1 MQSST
6 ANDESRMTTEQGPP
20 SFAIVRMDDSDL
32 DVPAVARLI
41 AELLDLSLIDLI
53 QVLPQRSGILAE
65 NLAEHVAD
73 RCIAVL
79 AAAGINVRAVPQSA
93 VLEVPEIVTL
103 RSGRL
108 DDDGFLYVVDTR
120 RNGVVKWPDVLW
132 VDFVTIQE
140 FQKQG
145 YTDVEVDPDGGGEP
159 LVSKHPLATKFP
171 LFLDLVTCEPWLL
184 LRISDERF
192 EFTTTGLPTF
202 AARRDNLIALSA
214 TIAERAIKAHLGPG
228 MKWLDSGGPRQ
239 PHRIASHAIYS
250 GFLRWQLTRLFLD

>member
-1 MQSST
+1 MATQQSGQKF
-6 ANDESRMTTEQGPP
+6 ALVRTE
-20 SFAIVRMDDSDL
+20 DSKL
-32 DVPAVARLI
+32 DVTRIARLL
-41 AELLDLSLIDLI
+41 ASELDLSVMDSLQL
-53 QVLPQRSGILAE
+53 LSQRPGILAE
-65 NLAEHVAD
+65 SLPEEIANRCAFLFAE
-73 RCIAVL
+73 
-79 AAAGINVRAVPQSA
+79 AGVQARVVPQSA

-108 DDDGFLYVVDTR
+108 DDDGFLYVVDAR

-145 YTDVEVDPDGGGEP
+145 YTDVEVDPGGEGEPVP

-171 LFLDLVTCEPWLL
+171 LFLDLVTYEPWLL

-192 EFTTTGLPTF
+192 EFTATGLPTF
-202 AARRDNLIALSA
+202 ASRRDNLIALSA
-214 TIAERAIKAHLGPG
+214 AIAERATKAQLGPG
-228 MKWLDSGGPRQ
+228 LKWLDSGSPRQ
-239 PHRIASHAIYS
+239 PQRVASPAIYS

>member
-1 MQSST
+1 MANQQS
-6 ANDESRMTTEQGPP
+6 DKK
-20 SFAIVRMDDSDL
+20 FALVRTDDSKL
-32 DVPAVARLI
+32 DVTPIARLL
-41 AELLDLSLIDLI
+41 AGELDLSVMDSLQLHS
-53 QVLPQRSGILAE
+53 QQPGILAE
-65 NLAEHVAD
+65 NVPEEIANRCAFLVAE
-73 RCIAVL
+73 
-79 AAAGINVRAVPQSA
+79 AGVQARVVPQSA

-108 DDDGFLYVVDTR
+108 DDDGFLYVVDAR

-184 LRISDERF
+184 LRIADERF

-214 TIAERAIKAHLGPG
+214 AIAERAIKAHLGPG

-239 PHRIASHAIYS
+239 PHRVASHAIYS
-250 GFLRWQLTRLFLD
+250 GSLRWQLTRLFLD

>member
-1 MQSST
+1 MATQQSGQKF
-6 ANDESRMTTEQGPP
+6 ALVRTE
-20 SFAIVRMDDSDL
+20 DSKL
-32 DVPAVARLI
+32 DVTRIARLL
-41 AELLDLSLIDLI
+41 AGELDLSVMNSLQL
-53 QVLPQRSGILAE
+53 LSQRPGILAE
-65 NLAEHVAD
+65 NLLEEIANRCAFLVAE
-73 RCIAVL
+73 
-79 AAAGINVRAVPQSA
+79 AGVQARVVPQSA
-93 VLEVPEIVTL
+93 VLEVTEIVTL
-103 RSGRL
+103 CSGRL
-108 DDDGFLYVVDTR
+108 DDDGFWYVDDTR

-145 YTDVEVDPDGGGEP
+145 YTDVEVDPDGGGAP

-214 TIAERAIKAHLGPG
+214 AIAERAIKAHLGPG

-239 PHRIASHAIYS
+239 PHRVASHAIYS

>member
-1 MQSST
+1 VANQQS
-6 ANDESRMTTEQGPP
+6 GKK
-20 SFAIVRMDDSDL
+20 FALLRTDDSKL
-32 DVPAVARLI
+32 DVTRIARLL
-41 AELLDLSLIDLI
+41 AGELDLSVMDSLQL
-53 QVLPQRSGILAE
+53 LSQRPGILAE
-65 NLAEHVAD
+65 NLPEEIANRCAFLVAE
-73 RCIAVL
+73 
-79 AAAGINVRAVPQSA
+79 AGVQARVVPQSA

-108 DDDGFLYVVDTR
+108 DDVGFLYVVDAR

-145 YTDVEVDPDGGGEP
+145 YTDVEVDEEEP

-171 LFLDLVTCEPWLL
+171 LFLDLVTYEPWLL

-202 AARRDNLIALSA
+202 TARRDNLIALSA
-214 TIAERAIKAHLGPG
+214 AIAERATKAHLGRG
-228 MKWLDSGGPRQ
+228 LKWLDSGSPRQ
-239 PHRIASHAIYS
+239 PQRVASTVIYS
-250 GFLRWQLTRLFLD
+250 GFLRWQLTRLFLN